1 MSRPKRLQTSADIA
15 AEIRR
20 LEEERQ
26 RAIVAEDQRRGAL
39 LREYLGGPQGRAI
52 RSALAAAV
60 APRDAYLFDF
70 EGDAGAQESAAL
82 RDAAAFADGGPRRQA
97 AQPAVTGGNATR
109 RDLNGISSA
118 PLPA

>member
-52 RSALAAAV
+52 RAALAPAIGS
-60 APRDAYLFDF
+60 RDAYLFDF
-70 EGDAGAQESAAL
+70 ASGA
-82 RDAAAFADGGPRRQA
+82 DAAEAATISDAVVLADGGPRRPVTA
-97 AQPAVTGGNATR
+97 PPASGSAATR
-109 RDLNGISSA
+109 RDTSA
-118 PLPA
+118 SAAAALPA

>member
-39 LREYLGGPQGRAI
+39 LREYLGGPHGRAI
-52 RSALAAAV
+52 RAALAPAIGS
-60 APRDAYLFDF
+60 RDAYLFEF
-70 EGDAGAQESAAL
+70 ASGT
-82 RDAAAFADGGPRRQA
+82 DAAEAATIPEAVALADGGPRRPGTA
-97 AQPAVTGGNATR
+97 AASGSSSTR
-109 RDLNGISSA
+109 RDTSA
-118 PLPA
+118 SAAATLPA